1 MEPEMAE
8 QPTDNPDRI
17 DYATSTMICRAI
29 GERLVGTQ
37 SSDAADLP
45 PRFQSLLAALQ
56 HREDRDT
63 ASESIPPAATV

>member
-17 DYATSTMICRAI
+17 DYATSTTICRAI
-29 GERLVGTQ
+29 GERMLDAG

-56 HREDRDT
+56 SQEDRDT
-63 ASESIPPAATV
+63 ASE